1 MQHKMQFK
9 ITLLGFLFVVG
20 CTQFVQSQSNKD
32 PFIEQLLS
40 KMTLDEKLGQM
51 TLFTTDWESTGPT
64 IRGGYENDVKT
75 GRCGALFNSHTADFT
90 RRLQKLAVEESRLK
104 IPLLFGYDV
113 IHGYKTMFPIPLGE
127 AASWDLDAI
136 YKSAEVMSREA
147 AAAGLHWT
155 FAPMVDITREPRW
168 GRVMEGAGEDVYLGS
183 RIAEAR
189 VKGIQGSGFE
199 KADRVAACVKHY
211 AAYGAPIAGRD
222 YNSVEIS
229 ERVFRE
235 TYLPPYHA
243 AVKAGALTI
252 MTSFNDYNGVP
263 ATGNKYLLQD
273 ILRGEWGFDGMVV
286 SDYTSVN
293 EMINHGVV
301 ANETEAGILAL
312 QAGLDMD
319 MQGAIYQDKIKEGLL
334 DGRINIGQIDNSVR
348 NILKLKKKLGLFDDP
363 YRFSNNE
370 REAKIILSKEH
381 LEASRDVARKSVV
394 LLKNDKNVLPLATSA
409 KSILVVGPLG
419 DDKQNLIG
427 AWSASG
433 EARHCVSLYE
443 GLQQHP
449 SAMGRKFQYV
459 KGCEIEGA
467 DKGGFAEAL
476 EKASQ
481 ADVIILAIGEHR
493 DMSGEAAS
501 RAKIRIPGVQE
512 ELLMKLYATG
522 KPIITVLMNGRPLVL
537 DEAVNN
543 THALLEAWWL
553 GTQAGNALADIIYG
567 AYNPSGKLPISF
579 PRHEGQIPVYYA
591 SKSTGRPYDPSVK
604 WNTQYQ
610 DIPNAPLF
618 SFGFG
623 LSYTTFTYSEPK
635 VDKAQFSAGD
645 KMSVSVDVTNTGNYD
660 GEEVVQ
666 LYIKDK
672 VASVTRPVRELKG
685 FKKVMIKKGETQKL
699 VFDLD
704 RESFSLFNKDMKWTT
719 EAGEFDIFVG
729 PSSDTQN
736 KVTVTLK

>member
-1 MQHKMQFK
+1 MYRKLFFNITSVICI
-9 ITLLGFLFVVG
+9 ITLGYSQL
-20 CTQFVQSQSNKD
+20 VQGQNNKD
-32 PFIEQLLS
+32 PFIEDLLS

-64 IRGGYENDVKT
+64 IRDGYQNDVRS
-75 GRCGALFNSHTADFT
+75 GRCGALFNSHTAAFT
-90 RRLQKLAVEESRLK
+90 RQLQKIAVEESRLK

-127 AASWDLDAI
+127 AASWDLEAMRR
-136 YKSAEVMSREA
+136 SAEVMSKEA

-155 FAPMVDITREPRW
+155 FAPMVDISREPRW
-168 GRVMEGAGEDVYLGS
+168 GRVMEGAGEDVFLGS

-189 VKGIQGSGFE
+189 VRGIQGNGFQN
-199 KADRVAACVKHY
+199 ADRVAACVKHY

-243 AVKAGALTI
+243 AVKAGALTV

-263 ATGNKYLLQD
+263 ATANKYLLQD

-293 EMINHGVV
+293 EMVNHGVA
-301 ANETEAGILAL
+301 ANDTDAGILAL

-319 MQGAIYQDKIKEGLL
+319 MQGAIYQDKIKQGLI
-334 DGRINIGQIDNSVR
+334 DGRIDIGMVDNSVR
-348 NILKLKKKLGLFDDP
+348 NILNLKKKLGLFEDP
-363 YRFSNNE
+363 YRFSNSE
-370 REAKIILSKEH
+370 REAKTILSKEH

-394 LLKNDKNVLPLATSA
+394 LLKNDKNTLPLSS
-409 KSILVVGPLG
+409 KNKRILIVGPLG
-419 DDKQNLIG
+419 DDKVNLIG

-433 EARHCVSLYE
+433 ESTHTVSLVE
-443 GLQQHP
+443 GIQQHP
-449 SAMGRKFQYV
+449 MRSGATVDFV
-459 KGCEIEGA
+459 KGCNIEGT
-467 DKGGFAEAL
+467 DTSGFADAL
-476 EKASQ
+476 KKASQ
-481 ADVIILAIGEHR
+481 ADVIIMAIGEHR
-493 DMSGEAAS
+493 DMTGEAAS

-512 ELLMKLYATG
+512 ELLKQIYATG
-522 KPIITVLMNGRPLVL
+522 KPVVTIVMNGRPLVL
-537 DEAVNN
+537 DVVHEH
-543 THALLEAWWL
+543 THALVEAWWL
-553 GTQAGNALADIIYG
+553 GTQTGNALADVLFG

-579 PRHEGQIPVYYA
+579 PRHEGQIPVYYN

-610 DIPNAPLF
+610 DMPNSPF
-618 SFGFG
+618 YSFGYG
-623 LSYTTFTYSEPK
+623 LSYTTFSYSIPK
-635 VDKAQFSAGD
+635 VDKSQFTAND
-645 KMSVSVDVTNTGNYD
+645 KITVSVDVSNTGMYD

-666 LYIKDK
+666 LYIRDL
-672 VASVTRPVRELKG
+672 VASVTRPMRELKA
-685 FKKVMIKKGETQKL
+685 FRKLMIKKGETKT
-699 VFDLD
+699 VSFELD
-704 RESFSLFNKDMKWTT
+704 KESFSLFNQKMNWVT
-719 EAGEFDIFVG
+719 EPGDFDIFVG

-736 KVTVTLK
+736 KVSVTLK